1 MTLPRHLDAV
11 PAARRLAGLDYRAVL
26 AAVAEHYGIDE
37 GSFSRRRSGAASRDL
52 AAWLAREL
60 TPATLRELSAA
71 FGLTHPDSVRNL
83 IRRVDRALPGS
94 PALRAEVEAIRRR
107 LLKTENRP

>member
-1 MTLPRHLDAV
+1 MELLSFVLIPDHFHLLLRTPGPTCPGACSTSS
-11 PAARRLAGLDYRAVL
+11 PATPFCR
-26 AAVAEHYGIDE
+26 
-37 GSFSRRRSGAASRDL
+37 
-52 AAWLAREL
+52 LAREL

-94 PALRAEVEAIRRR
+94 PALCAEVQAIRRR
-107 LLKTENRP
+107 LLKTEKRP